1 MVGETGF
8 SAIFHYNIM
17 PEEEIN
23 FEKIRLKKYF
33 CECGARLC
41 DYYMIE
47 GKTIIEIKCY
57 SCNKF
62 NAIYL
67 EKEKIY

>member
-1 MVGETGF
+1 
-8 SAIFHYNIM
+8 M
-17 PEEEIN
+17 PGEEID

-41 DYYMIE
+41 DYYVIE

-57 SCNKF
+57 NCNKF
-62 NAIYL
+62 NTIYL
-67 EKEKIY
+67 EKTLDKG